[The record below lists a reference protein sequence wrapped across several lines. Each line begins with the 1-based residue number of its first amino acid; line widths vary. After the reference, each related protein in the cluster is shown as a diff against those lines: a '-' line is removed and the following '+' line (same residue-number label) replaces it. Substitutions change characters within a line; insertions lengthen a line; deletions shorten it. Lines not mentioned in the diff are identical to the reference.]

1 MIVSIRLTPIRIP
14 RVFRF
19 AAGFATL
26 LLATKVAEPAGQC
39 ADDPVPYLARHIA
52 RMEGWWAGTTRVR
65 KLNNPG
71 ALVFV
76 RQPGAHR
83 SKEAAWDFPPH
94 LKFARF
100 DSAAAGWDA
109 LVRDLR
115 GKLARGS
122 DLGRAWPYLSK
133 GAPYA
138 TETE

>member
-1 MIVSIRLTPIRIP
+1 MRLITVVLVLAAAISEP
-14 RVFRF
+14 R
-19 AAGFATL
+19 
-26 LLATKVAEPAGQC
+26 GQC
-39 ADDPVPYLARHIA
+39 ADDLVPFLARYIA
-52 RMEGWWAGTTRVR
+52 TREGWSVPGSRVR
-65 KLNNPG
+65 LLRNPG

-94 LKFARF
+94 LRFARF

-133 GAPYA
+133 GA
-138 TETE
+138 E